1 MCILFWSVHITGLF
15 PFLPAFSKN
24 VLSTECVSTW
34 SGQHYAW
41 NYTWFW
47 SRTNPI
53 YHNYNSDLYCY
64 TNLINKYADD
74 VNLFVPEHTDVDIV
88 DEFKHIKNWTIEN
101 KMILNMSKTR
111 EIVFRRPCPVRFHLS
126 PSFNSIEMV
135 DHVKSFGVMLHAA
148 QT

>member
-1 MCILFWSVHITGLF
+1 
-15 PFLPAFSKN
+15 
-24 VLSTECVSTW
+24 
-34 SGQHYAW
+34 
-41 NYTWFW
+41 
-47 SRTNPI
+47 
-53 YHNYNSDLYCY
+53 
-64 TNLINKYADD
+64 LINKYADD
-74 VNLFVPEHTDVDIV
+74 VNLLVPEHTDVDIV

-101 KMILNMSKTR
+101 KMSKTR